1 MPLDDLHARA
11 EQWILD
17 DPDPGTRQELRALL
31 DVPRRSPAQQ
41 ADLEDRFAG
50 PLDFGTAGLRG
61 VLGAGPNRMN
71 RAVVARATWALARVL
86 IDTVP
91 GAVTRGVV
99 VGCDARRM
107 SPELAEDA
115 AAIVA
120 AAGLR
125 VVLFSW
131 PVPTPVVGFAVKRL
145 GAAAGVV
152 VTASHNPRDYNGY
165 KVYWANA
172 AQIVPPVDAAI
183 AAAIG
188 RAPPACE
195 VERPGLGALRAAGRV
210 AEPPADIEDAY
221 LQAIRDLA
229 VHPSEGDRTLR
240 IVYTPLHGVGD
251 RLARRALASAG
262 FSDVT
267 SVPEQR
273 EPDGAFPTV
282 AFPNPEEPGAM
293 DLALHHAHARD
304 ADLVLAND
312 PDADRLAVSERIRG
326 GQPVAFGS
334 FSGNHVG
341 VLLGHYLLTE
351 RPPSTS
357 PKGRAVLATIV
368 SSPLLGRIARDLGA
382 HYEETLTGFKWI
394 ANRAIELEAEGYEFL
409 FGFEEALGYCIGGAV
424 RDKDGISAAVL
435 AAELA
440 AVLRARGATLATQ
453 LDAIRRRWGVSLSAQ
468 INVTRPGASGAAA
481 IAALMD
487 QLRTRPPAHFA
498 GDEVVTVI
506 DYAKDSANHTAA
518 AHGQPVLPRRLPRR
532 LPRSNVLAFHL
543 ASGARFIARPSG
555 TEPKAKLY
563 FDVPGRVATGE
574 SLEAT
579 SERALAALQAL
590 KDAVVAELALGQDDG
605 GRRP

>member
-1 MPLDDLHARA
+1 MRLDDLHVRA
-11 EQWILD
+11 EQWIVD
-17 DPDPGTRQELRALL
+17 DPDPDTKQELRALL
-31 DVPRRSPAQQ
+31 DLPQLSPAQR
-41 ADLEDRFAG
+41 ADLEDRFVG
-50 PLDFGTAGLRG
+50 SLDFGTAGLRG
-61 VLGAGPNRMN
+61 LLGAGPNRMN

-86 IDTVP
+86 LDTVP
-91 GAVTRGVV
+91 GAAERGVM

-107 SPELAEDA
+107 SPEFSEDV
-115 AAIVA
+115 AAILA

-125 VVLFSW
+125 VALFPR
-131 PVPTPVVGFAVKRL
+131 PVPTPVVGFAVKHL

-183 AAAIG
+183 AAAIS
-188 RAPPACE
+188 RAPPACDI
-195 VERPGLGALRAAGRV
+195 ERPPLGVLRASGRV
-210 AEPPADIEDAY
+210 APPPDDLETAY

-229 VHPSEGDRTLR
+229 VHPSEGDRALR

-262 FSDVT
+262 FSEVT

-273 EPDGAFPTV
+273 EPDAAFPTV

-293 DLALHHAHARD
+293 DLALRHAEACS

-312 PDADRLAVSERIRG
+312 PDADRLAVAERVRG
-326 GQPVAFGS
+326 APRFAVHS
-334 FSGNHVG
+334 FNGNQIG

-351 RPPSTS
+351 RPPSTA
-357 PKGRAVLATIV
+357 PRGRAVLATIV
-368 SSPLLGRIARDLGA
+368 SSPLLGRIAADLGA
-382 HYEETLTGFKWI
+382 YYEETLTGFKWI

-409 FGFEEALGYCIGGAV
+409 FGFEEALGYCVGGAV

-440 AVLRARGATLATQ
+440 AVARARGGSLATQ
-453 LDAIRRRWGVSLSAQ
+453 LDTIARRWGAWVSAQ
-468 INVTRPGASGAAA
+468 VNVTRSGASGAAA
-481 IAALMD
+481 IAAIME
-487 QLRTRPPAHFA
+487 QLRLRAPRRFA
-498 GDEVVTVI
+498 GDDVVSVV
-506 DYAKDSANHTAA
+506 DYAKGDAA
-518 AHGQPVLPRRLPRR
+518 ADRARA

-563 FDVPGRVATGE
+563 FDVPGSVAPGE
-574 SLEAT
+574 PPEAAWV
-579 SERALAALQAL
+579 RASTALQAL
-590 KDAVVAELALGQDDG
+590 KEAVAAELGLGEGEG